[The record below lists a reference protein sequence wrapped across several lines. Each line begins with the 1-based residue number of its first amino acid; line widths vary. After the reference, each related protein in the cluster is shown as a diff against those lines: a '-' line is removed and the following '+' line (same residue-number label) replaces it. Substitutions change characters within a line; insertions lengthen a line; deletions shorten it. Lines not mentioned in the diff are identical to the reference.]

1 MYVKLY
7 SLTLNPQAQGNLLG
21 DSAPL
26 TLALKWGEGEVMGD
40 RGHAGVALGAPCA
53 SLHSSGPTW

>member
-7 SLTLNPQAQGNLLG
+7 SLALNPQAQGNLG

-26 TLALKWGEGEVMGD
+26 TPALEWGEGDVMGEN
-40 RGHAGVALGAPCA
+40 GHAGVALDAPPCT